1 MAEIALHCRWDGPDQ
16 ARPDFLQRAAP
27 WCTQQWAAGRRV
39 EVFFR
44 LHEDA
49 KTDRQ
54 RVFYHDFVLAEI
66 ARQAV
71 IFGHRHSKNAWKEHF
86 RAEYLGSRTVT
97 HEDPISGKTTVV
109 QERISTES
117 LGVREYGDLIDRVM
131 AHAISDLNVEF
142 PATFE
147 QWEREQTHPDTGEV
161 IGGVCP

>member
-1 MAEIALHCRWDGPDQ
+1 MAEIALHAHWDGPEQ
-16 ARPDFLQRAAP
+16 ARANFLQRVAP
-27 WCTQQWAAGRRV
+27 WCMQQWEAGRRL
-39 EVFFR
+39 EVFVR

-49 KTDRQ
+49 KT
-54 RVFYHDFVLAEI
+54 
-66 ARQAV
+66 
-71 IFGHRHSKNAWKEHF
+71 
-86 RAEYLGSRTVT
+86 
-97 HEDPISGKTTVV
+97 TT

-131 AHAISDLNVEF
+131 AHAINELNVEF